1 MDKAILRVKNL
12 KTSFFTKKGVVAAV
26 DGVDFHVNSGKVLG
40 IVGESGCGKSVTS
53 MSILKLLA
61 DYARI
66 DKNSQIILQDK
77 ELTRLSKEGMR
88 KIRGKDIAMIFQDP
102 MTSLNPVMT
111 IEKQLVEA
119 VRTHEK
125 ISKKEASG
133 RALLMLKQVGIPS
146 PEKRLKEYPHQLSGG
161 MKQRVMI
168 AMALI
173 MSPKLLIADEP
184 TTALDVT
191 IQAQILKLIRELKEE
206 TGTAIMLITHDMGV
220 VASMADDIAVMYA
233 GRIVEYGDVHEIFRD
248 PKHPYTQGLLK
259 SIPRL
264 DQIADAL
271 YTIEG
276 TVPNQYDMPAG
287 CRFAPRCPYASQK
300 CTEAEP
306 DIIKNGKVQVRCWRY
321 EMAEKDSKETNKA
334 AGLINESVGEEAIY
348 V

>member
-1 MDKAILRVKNL
+1 MDNVILTVNNL
-12 KTSFFTKKGVVAAV
+12 KTTFFQKKRAVTVV
-26 DGVDFHVNSGKVLG
+26 DGVDFHVHAGKVLG

-53 MSILKLLA
+53 MSVLKLLGN
-61 DYARI
+61 YAGI
-66 DKNSQIILQDK
+66 DKNSRIVLQDR
-77 ELTRLSKEGMR
+77 ELTGLSKKEMR
-88 KIRGKDIAMIFQDP
+88 KIRGKEIAMIFQDP

-119 VRTHEK
+119 VRTHER
-125 ISKKEASG
+125 ISRKEASG
-133 RALLMLKQVGIPS
+133 RALLMLNQVGIPS

-173 MSPKLLIADEP
+173 CSPKLLIADEP

-191 IQAQILKLIRELKEE
+191 IQAQILKLIREMKDEL
-206 TGTAIMLITHDMGV
+206 GTAVMLITHDMGV

-233 GRIVEYGDVHEIFRD
+233 GKIVEYGDVHEIFRE
-248 PKHPYTQGLLK
+248 PRHPYTEGLLK

-264 DQIADAL
+264 DQPDEAL

-276 TVPNQYDMPAG
+276 TVPDQYDMPAG
-287 CRFAPRCPYASQK
+287 CRFAPRCPYADAR
-300 CTEAEP
+300 CMAAEP
-306 DIIKNGKVQVRCWRY
+306 ELYHIGGVRARCFRY
-321 EMAEKDSKETNKA
+321 ETPQEPEVIT
-334 AGLINESVGEEAIY
+334 GLTKESVGEEAIY